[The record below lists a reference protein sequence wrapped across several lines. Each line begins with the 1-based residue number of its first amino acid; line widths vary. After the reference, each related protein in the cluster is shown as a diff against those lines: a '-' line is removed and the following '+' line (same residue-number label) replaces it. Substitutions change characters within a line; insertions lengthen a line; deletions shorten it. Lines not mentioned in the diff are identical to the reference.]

1 MRARPEKLG
10 APMRRPVFD
19 PVHALA
25 PTTAHMLH
33 IGSSDQIVGLHRVDL
48 LRWVGA
54 TVGSRSQVGRVT
66 EGNDRSAQMQRLWI
80 KVPGLSMKQ
89 DFKAARERLM
99 NDFPMI
105 EDVIA
110 TTAPETVLI
119 VASDP
124 IDVDAWQETLRSVS

>member
-1 MRARPEKLG
+1 
-10 APMRRPVFD
+10 
-19 PVHALA
+19 
-25 PTTAHMLH
+25 
-33 IGSSDQIVGLHRVDL
+33 
-48 LRWVGA
+48 
-54 TVGSRSQVGRVT
+54 
-66 EGNDRSAQMQRLWI
+66 MQRLWI

-110 TTAPETVLI
+110 TTAPGTVLI

-124 IDVDAWQETLRSVS
+124 IDVDAWQETLRSVSTAQARTGRFRRGPRDHGHHDHAA